1 MSNTSFWK
9 IFGWLA
15 AVSICSAAL
24 GAVAALRL
32 QNVQNARMARTTSV
46 GGLAEERLE
55 KLREILHLNP
65 EQEQAIAALLSRRE
79 KEIRAIAAAA
89 GEQAAHIS
97 RELED
102 EIRRRLD
109 PEQARR
115 FDRLQEIR
123 RLQRERL
130 RQGERPSPEQRE
142 RWRERL
148 RSRDASPTPDSRASS

>member
-15 AVSICSAAL
+15 AVSICSAAV

-32 QNVQNARMARTTSV
+32 QNARMARTTSV
-46 GGLAEERLE
+46 GGFAEERLE
-55 KLREILHLNP
+55 TLREILRLNP
-65 EQEQAIAALLSRRE
+65 EQERAIAALLSRRE
-79 KEIRAIAAAA
+79 KEIRAIASAA
-89 GEQAAHIS
+89 GEQAARIS
-97 RELED
+97 RDLED
-102 EIRRRLD
+102 EIRGQLD

-148 RSRDASPTPDSRASS
+148 RPRDASPAPDARASP

>member
-1 MSNTSFWK
+1 MSNTAFWK

-15 AVSICSAAL
+15 AVSIGSAAV

-32 QNVQNARMARTTSV
+32 QNERMARTASV

-55 KLREILHLNP
+55 KLREILRLNR
-65 EQEQAIAALLSRRE
+65 EQEQAIAVLLNRRE
-79 KEIRAIAAAA
+79 KEIREIAAAA
-89 GEQAAHIS
+89 GEQAARIS

-102 EIRRRLD
+102 EIRGRLD

-130 RQGERPSPEQRE
+130 RQGERLSPEQRE
-142 RWRERL
+142 RLRERL
-148 RSRDASPTPDSRASS
+148 RERGFLTVPGAPSTP

>member
-15 AVSICSAAL
+15 AVSICSAAV

-32 QNVQNARMARTTSV
+32 QNARMARTTSV
-46 GGLAEERLE
+46 GGFAEERLE
-55 KLREILHLNP
+55 TLREILRLNP
-65 EQEQAIAALLSRRE
+65 EQERAIAALLSRRE
-79 KEIRAIAAAA
+79 KEIRAIASAA
-89 GEQAAHIS
+89 GEQAARIS
-97 RELED
+97 RDLED
-102 EIRRRLD
+102 EIRGQLD

-148 RSRDASPTPDSRASS
+148 RPRDESPAPDARASP

>member
-1 MSNTSFWK
+1 MSGTPFWR

-15 AVSICSAAL
+15 AVSLCSAAV
-24 GAVAALRL
+24 GAVAALWL
-32 QNVQNARMARTTSV
+32 QNERTARTAQTASV
-46 GGLAEERLE
+46 GVPVGERLE
-55 KLREILHLNP
+55 TLREILHLNP

-89 GEQAAHIS
+89 GEQAVRVS

-102 EIRRRLD
+102 EIRGRLD
-109 PEQARR
+109 PEQVRR
-115 FDRLQEIR
+115 FDRILEIR

-148 RSRDASPTPDSRASS
+148 RPRDASPAPDAPASP

>member
-1 MSNTSFWK
+1 MSGTPFWR
-9 IFGWLA
+9 IVGWLA
-15 AVSICSAAL
+15 AVSVCSAAV
-24 GAVAALRL
+24 GAVAALWL
-32 QNVQNARMARTTSV
+32 QNVQNARVARTASV
-46 GGLAEERLE
+46 GGLAEERLA

-65 EQEQAIAALLSRRE
+65 EQEQTITALLNRRE

-89 GEQAAHIS
+89 GEQAARIS
-97 RELED
+97 RDLED
-102 EIRRRLD
+102 EIRGQLD

-148 RSRDASPTPDSRASS
+148 RPRDASPAVPASP

>member
-15 AVSICSAAL
+15 AVSICSAAV

-32 QNVQNARMARTTSV
+32 QNARMARTTSV
-46 GGLAEERLE
+46 GGFAEERLE
-55 KLREILHLNP
+55 TLREILRLNP
-65 EQEQAIAALLSRRE
+65 EQERAIAALLSRRE
-79 KEIRAIAAAA
+79 KEIRAIASAA
-89 GEQAAHIS
+89 GEQAACIS
-97 RELED
+97 RDLED
-102 EIRRRLD
+102 EIRGQLD

-148 RSRDASPTPDSRASS
+148 RPRDESPAPDARASP